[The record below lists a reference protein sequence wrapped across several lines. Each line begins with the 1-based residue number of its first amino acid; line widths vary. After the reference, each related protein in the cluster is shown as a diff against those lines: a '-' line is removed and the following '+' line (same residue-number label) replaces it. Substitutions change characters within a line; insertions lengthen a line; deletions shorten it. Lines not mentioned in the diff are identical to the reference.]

1 MYKKC
6 LIGIIIM
13 QSLICTCAQL
23 QDHVILWDASN
34 WRFKEGQN
42 EIYVNEGDNL
52 IFICPPNRTFSQSL
66 YWTNDSRVT
75 IKCNRTLSIKVIK
88 LLDCFGDNYATEFIL
103 KISKFHEISS
113 LPVFHHELPIHFV
126 AQSVICQNSNFR
138 LSVRLASTHK
148 TSSTDSV
155 SNGSAIYIKKSNLTN
170 HYEKSTTSNKSSY
183 FHIKR
188 KIAKFISNV
197 SSTSHLNYEFTNSE
211 QTTWKEYRFLILP
224 ATLAFFTLIGMQI
237 VFCSFW
243 LPISVINKFFK
254 HFRPSKHLHKLK
266 SQSNQKVKQ
275 NESNSLKVCK
285 ENSKIPNQS
294 LCWGIP
300 TQTSMNSCATH
311 SMKES
316 ISNYNQFIT
325 SYNQLND
332 YKLINQNYQT
342 DFHSQNYQ
350 FQLVIPQKSLKDNHD
365 DYFNQINSKILCN
378 CSYHQHQIIMEL
390 NEKQTNILPI
400 FISSNM
406 KLHGSY
412 TTTQTISELIQK

>member
-1 MYKKC
+1 MCKKC

-13 QSLICTCAQL
+13 QSLISTCAQL
-23 QDHVILWDASN
+23 QDHVILWDANN

-42 EIYVNEGDNL
+42 EINVNEGDNL

-75 IKCNRTLSIKVIK
+75 IKCNRTLPIKVIK

-103 KISKFHEISS
+103 KISRFHEISS

-138 LSVRLASTHK
+138 LSVKLASTHR
-148 TSSTDSV
+148 TTSTDNV
-155 SNGSAIYIKKSNLTN
+155 SNGSVTYIKKSNLTD
-170 HYEKSTTSNKSSY
+170 HYEKSPTSNKSSY

-188 KIAKFISNV
+188 KIAKFVSNL
-197 SSTSHLNYEFTNSE
+197 SSNSHLNHDFSSTD

-254 HFRPSKHLHKLK
+254 HFRQCKRLQKLK
-266 SQSNQKVKQ
+266 SQSNQKIEQ
-275 NESNSLKVCK
+275 NETKTIIVCK
-285 ENSKIPNQS
+285 ENYQNQNQN
-294 LCWGIP
+294 LCWSIP
-300 TQTSMNSCATH
+300 TQRSMNSCTIY
-311 SMKES
+311 SMKKS
-316 ISNYNQFIT
+316 FSNCNPYIT
-325 SYNQLND
+325 SYNQSND
-332 YKLINQNYQT
+332 CKLINQNDQT
-342 DFHSQNYQ
+342 NCHHENDQ
-350 FQLVIPQKSLKDNHD
+350 FQLLIPKKSLIDHY
-365 DYFNQINSKILCN
+365 DYCNQTDLYESPNVLCN
-378 CSYHQHQIIMEL
+378 CSYHQHQQIIMKL
-390 NEKQTNILPI
+390 NKNHTNILPI

-406 KLHGSY
+406 K
-412 TTTQTISELIQK
+412 